1 MAAAIAHDL
10 VSCHTC
16 GLLSRMPGADA
27 GASHCPRCEA
37 RLHARK
43 PDSLSRTWALVVLA
57 YVLYV
62 PANLLPILES
72 RALLTAES
80 NTIMSGIV
88 LFWESGSW
96 MIAALVFI
104 ASIVVPLTKLLAL
117 TWLLVSVQM
126 KSRAKPYQ
134 RTQLYR
140 MVEFIGRWS
149 MLDIFVVALTVTLV
163 QVGTLASIE
172 VGPGALAF
180 GAVVVVTMIAARTFD
195 PRLIWD
201 AAGDAE

>member
-1 MAAAIAHDL
+1 MASAISRGL

-16 GLLSRMPGADA
+16 GLLARLNGQAA
-27 GASHCPRCEA
+27 AHCPRCSA

-57 YVLYV
+57 YVLYI

-72 RALLTAES
+72 RALLSAES
-80 NTIMSGIV
+80 NTILSGIL

-117 TWLLVSVQM
+117 TWLLVSVQL
-126 KSRAKPYQ
+126 KSRARPYQ

-149 MLDIFVVALTVTLV
+149 MLDIYVVALTVTLV
-163 QVGTLASIE
+163 QIGTLASIE

-180 GAVVVVTMIAARTFD
+180 GAVVVVTMFAAHTFD

-201 AAGDAE
+201 AAGDPE

>member
-1 MAAAIAHDL
+1 MASAITHGL
-10 VSCHTC
+10 VSCQTC
-16 GLLSRMPGADA
+16 GLLSRLPGA
-27 GASHCPRCEA
+27 GASYCPRCAA

-88 LFWESGSW
+88 MFWETGSW

-117 TWLLVSVQM
+117 TWLLVTVQM

-180 GAVVVVTMIAARTFD
+180 GSVVVVTMIAARTFD

-201 AAGDAE
+201 AAGEAE

>member
-1 MAAAIAHDL
+1 MISAIARGL

-16 GLLSRMPGADA
+16 GLLSRLPGTAPA
-27 GASHCPRCEA
+27 HCPRCSA

-43 PDSLSRTWALVVLA
+43 PDSISRTWALVILA
-57 YVLYV
+57 YVLYI

-88 LFWESGSW
+88 LFWEGGSW

-104 ASIVVPLTKLLAL
+104 ASVVVPMTKLFAL

-126 KSRAKPYQ
+126 KSRARPQQ

-149 MLDIFVVALTVTLV
+149 MLDIYVVALTVTLV
-163 QVGTLASIE
+163 QVGSLASIQ

-180 GAVVVVTMIAARTFD
+180 GAVVVITMLAARAFD

-201 AAGDAE
+201 AAGAAHD